1 MILMTIALITREVAL
16 RSGGTICPKRPT
28 KIAALTQPKKPEKA
42 RRCVFI
48 CTLIRRLSEAYA
60 KKGSTS
66 LDCSTSL
73 GGSAL

>member
-1 MILMTIALITREVAL
+1 MTAVLITREVAL
-16 RSGGTICPKRPT
+16 RSGGTTCPKRPT
-28 KIAALTQPKKPEKA
+28 KIGAFTRPKKPEKA

-60 KKGSTS
+60 KRGSTS
-66 LDCSTSL
+66 PDCLTSS

>member
-1 MILMTIALITREVAL
+1 MTTVLITREVAL

-28 KIAALTQPKKPEKA
+28 KIAALTQPKKPERA

-48 CTLIRRLSEAYA
+48 CTLIGRLSEVYG

-66 LDCSTSL
+66 PDCLTSL
-73 GGSAL
+73 GGSAS